1 MNTTSPKT
9 EVLVD
14 VERLRSVLATFAH
27 NRDWDQFHSPKNL
40 AMALSGEVGELVEVF
55 QWLTEEQSR
64 QVKGEHEAAKAVRD
78 ELADVI
84 MYAVRLADVLEIDI
98 NAAVISKLDQ
108 NNQKYPV
115 EKARGSNKKYN
126 KL

>member
-1 MNTTSPKT
+1 MNATSPKP

-14 VERLRSVLATFAH
+14 VERLRTALATFAH
-27 NRDWDQFHSPKNL
+27 DRDWDQFHSPKNL

-64 QVKGEHEAAKAVRD
+64 QIKGNTEAAKAVSE
-78 ELADVI
+78 ELADVL

-98 NAAVISKLDQ
+98 NTAVISKLNQ
-108 NNQKYPV
+108 NNEKYPI

>member
-14 VERLRSVLATFAH
+14 VEKLRSVLAIFAH
-27 NRDWDQFHSPKNL
+27 DRDWDQFHSPKNL

-55 QWLTEEQSR
+55 QWLTEEQSH
-64 QVKGEHEAAKAVRD
+64 QIKDNHEAAKAVSD
-78 ELADVI
+78 ELADVL
-84 MYAVRLADVLEIDI
+84 MYAVRLADILEIDI
-98 NAAVISKLDQ
+98 NTAVISKLDQ